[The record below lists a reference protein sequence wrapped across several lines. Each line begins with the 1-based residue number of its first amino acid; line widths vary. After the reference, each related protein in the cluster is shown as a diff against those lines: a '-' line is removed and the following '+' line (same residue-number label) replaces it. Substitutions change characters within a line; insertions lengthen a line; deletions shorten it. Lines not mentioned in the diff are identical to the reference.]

1 MSNKKQTLVSW
12 LKNSIE
18 DLIANDIGSQVKFKN
33 KVIHALE
40 MEAKKQQ
47 KYDEMLAMLVKSNPL
62 HEGYHFTK
70 LKAYQLVK
78 EAKELCKSTQSLQ
91 H

>member
-1 MSNKKQTLVSW
+1 MSNKKETPVSW
-12 LKNSIE
+12 LKHSIE

-40 MEAKKQQ
+40 MEDLKQQ
-47 KYDEMLAMLVKSNPL
+47 KYDEMVGMLEELVKSNPL

-78 EAKELCKSTQSLQ
+78 EVKEL
-91 H
+91 